1 MINEIKDI
9 KTEINRLELA
19 LKQGQ
24 SPFLSDR
31 NCGKLK
37 HNIRELNNQLN
48 KLFEG

>member
-1 MINEIKDI
+1 MNDVKDI
-9 KTEINRLELA
+9 KTKISRLELA
-19 LKQGQ
+19 LKQQQ

-37 HNIRELNNQLN
+37 HSIRELNNQLN

>member
-1 MINEIKDI
+1 MNDIKDI
-9 KTEINRLELA
+9 KAEINRLELA
-19 LKQGQ
+19 LKQGL

-48 KLFEG
+48 KLFED